1 MTELSRTQRRY
12 VARGDGGM
20 VTVEAVMVLPVL
32 FLLLSM
38 MIATLGIV
46 NAKMSAVDASREVA
60 RLAARG
66 DAAAAVAAG
75 RRLGPQHATVELRDR
90 SHWVQAVV
98 TARVRL
104 FGTLPPLTVSAST
117 LAEREEP

>member
-1 MTELSRTQRRY
+1 MVRTRELGRR
-12 VARGDGGM
+12 ARGRGDGGM
-20 VTVEAVMVLPVL
+20 VTVEAVLVLPVL
-32 FLLLSM
+32 VLLLSL
-38 MIATLGIV
+38 MIATLAVV
-46 NAKMSAVDASREVA
+46 NAKMRAVDASREAA

-66 DAAAAVAAG
+66 EASAAVAAG
-75 RRLGPQHATVELRDR
+75 QRLGPQHATVELHDR

-104 FGTLPPLTVSAST
+104 FGTLPPLTVTAAT

>member
-1 MTELSRTQRRY
+1 MARRAQRRLPSTG
-12 VARGDGGM
+12 ASDSGM
-20 VTVEAVMVLPVL
+20 VTVEAVLVLPVL
-32 FLLLSM
+32 FLLLSL
-38 MIATLGIV
+38 MIATLAVV
-46 NAKMSAVDASREVA
+46 NAKMRAVDASREAA

-66 DAAAAVAAG
+66 EPAAAVAAG
-75 RRLGPQHATVELRDR
+75 RRLGPQDASVELHDR

-104 FGTLPPLTVSAST
+104 FGTLPPLTVSAAT

>member
-1 MTELSRTQRRY
+1 MSKLHPPKRRTSP
-12 VARGDGGM
+12 RGDAGV
-20 VTVEAVMVLPVL
+20 VTVETVMVLPVL
-32 FLLLSM
+32 FLLLSL
-38 MIATLGIV
+38 MIATLAV
-46 NAKMSAVDASREVA
+46 VHAKMSAVDASREAA

-66 DAAAAVAAG
+66 ESAAAVAAG
-75 RRLGPQHATVELRDR
+75 QRLGPQHATVELRDR

-98 TARVRL
+98 TAKVRL